1 MRYRYDAVE
10 AGPQA
15 LTAAIAITIDANAN
29 LSEPEKE
36 LLRWHARLGH
46 LGFRK
51 IQFLMRTGILSR
63 SESTRR
69 LQVAACK
76 LSRPP
81 KCAACQF
88 GKQSQR
94 PSPGQKT
101 TAVKDRAGVLKTD
114 HLFPGQCVSVDHFVC
129 STKGRLFTS
138 RGKTD
143 ANEMYSGG
151 CLFVDHAT
159 NHVHIESSPSEKF
172 NSVSALNIRQLGIV
186 RKASLHT
193 VPSVK

>member
-151 CLFVDHAT
+151 CLFVVCRSC
-159 NHVHIESSPSEKF
+159 NEPCPYRIISK
-172 NSVSALNIRQLGIV
+172 
-186 RKASLHT
+186 RKIQQCFCLEYKTIGHS
-193 VPSVK
+193 